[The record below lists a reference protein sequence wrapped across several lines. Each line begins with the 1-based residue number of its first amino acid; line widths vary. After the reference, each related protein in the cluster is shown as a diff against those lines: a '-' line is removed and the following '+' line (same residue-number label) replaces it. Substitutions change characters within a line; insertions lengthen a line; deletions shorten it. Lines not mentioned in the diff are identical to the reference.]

1 LRFLAFAGL
10 SLGLKASRT
19 VADISESLINRT
31 LTKINQHEV
40 CVYIPHYNQHPIL
53 LTHETLSE
61 SKTGSAPLG
70 QARNT
75 ASNHNHRRAV
85 GALPAHRQGGTG
97 QGSQRQGR
105 HRVFRHTQAHPPT
118 AQPLNH
124 KKMGQSIDRPI
135 SMLVCSLFCPYS
147 SRTTL

>member
-1 LRFLAFAGL
+1 VAARILFPFSFYFNQQDRLRFLAFAGL

-75 ASNHNHRRAV
+75 AQATTITAALLALYLPIAKAEPDKVHSARADIEFF
-85 GALPAHRQGGTG
+85 ATLKLILLR
-97 QGSQRQGR
+97 
-105 HRVFRHTQAHPPT
+105 
-118 AQPLNH
+118 LN
-124 KKMGQSIDRPI
+124 P
-135 SMLVCSLFCPYS
+135 
-147 SRTTL
+147 